1 MSSPRWRQ
9 PGKRRAAAESEG
21 EADGRPTEVLITG
34 ILARCWAGE
43 INLQRFSH
51 CGNCWLMLDS
61 SVALSH
67 YLSPVI
73 SQPFFAEVTSAL
85 SHSTHPSFSSLHHL
99 PIFPFPLLLLG
110 HSVEAT
116 LLPRFVFTELAGN
129 NGHFKHKWTHVTR
142 LITAFFEQ
150 PFVFVLVALLEL
162 LQ

>member
-73 SQPFFAEVTSAL
+73 SQPFRRSRL
-85 SHSTHPSFSSLHHL
+85 YPIPLHPSILFITSSSPDFSL
-99 PIFPFPLLLLG
+99 PLLLLG

-116 LLPRFVFTELAGN
+116 PLPRFVFTELAGN
-129 NGHFKHKWTHVTR
+129 NGHIKHKWTHVTR